1 MHVFIFFFFF
11 GNYFFTIIFHV
22 SHLWQKFH
30 NSPRKFSL
38 IAISLYETE
47 KHTEISF
54 ASLCS
59 RLDYTIIRMISII
72 IFFIFIIVVRSE
84 GGQHLLNR

>member
-1 MHVFIFFFFF
+1 MFLIFFFF
-11 GNYFFTIIFHV
+11 GNYLFTIIFHV

-30 NSPRKFSL
+30 NSPLKFSL

-59 RLDYTIIRMISII
+59 RLDYTIIRMIFII
-72 IFFIFIIVVRSE
+72 IFFIFYIEIRSE
-84 GGQHLLNR
+84 GGGGNTC